1 MCYNI
6 KMNNGGRMRNYI
18 YDYTRLELEEYFLSI
33 GEKKFRAQQ
42 IWEWLYT
49 KRVNSFEE
57 MTNISKQL
65 IDHLNAHFI
74 LNALEQVKCEVSL
87 DGTRKYLFR
96 LADGKLIET
105 VLMRHNYGNSICV
118 TTQVGCNIGC
128 SFCASGLL
136 KKQRDLTSGEIVAQI
151 MYVQKDLDSIQ
162 ERVSH
167 AVVMGIGEP
176 FDNFTNFLKFI
187 KIINDPKGLAIGSR
201 HITVSTSGIVPK
213 IYQFADEELQV
224 NLAVSL
230 HSANNV
236 TRSQIMKINKVYP
249 LEALQAA
256 IEAYIRK
263 TNRRVTFE
271 YLLLKGVNDSDQAAR
286 ELADFSR
293 NKLVYVN
300 LIPYNAVSESGYEQ
314 STKEQ
319 VLRFYDQLKKQGI
332 NVTIRKEQGSDI
344 TAACGQLRAN
354 NM

>member
-1 MCYNI
+1 
-6 KMNNGGRMRNYI
+6 MRKYI
-18 YDYTRLELEEYFLSI
+18 YNFTRLELEEYFLSI

-42 IWEWLYT
+42 IWEWLYV
-49 KRVNSFEE
+49 KRAQSFDE

-65 IDHLNAHFI
+65 IEHLKENFEI
-74 LNALEQVKCEVSL
+74 MMLEQIKCEISS

-96 LADGKLIET
+96 LADDKLIET
-105 VLMRHNYGNSICV
+105 VLMKHNYGNSICV

-136 KKQRDLTSGEIVAQI
+136 KKQRDLSSGEIVAQI
-151 MYVQKDLDSIQ
+151 MAVQRDLDMSDL
-162 ERVSH
+162 RVSH
-167 AVVMGIGEP
+167 VVVMGIGEP
-176 FDNFTNFLKFI
+176 FDNYENFITFI
-187 KIINDPKGLAIGSR
+187 KIINDAKGLAIGSR

-213 IYQFADEELQV
+213 IYQFAKEDFQV
-224 NLAVSL
+224 NLAISL
-230 HSANNV
+230 HSANNE
-236 TRSQIMKINKVYP
+236 TRSQIMKINNVYP
-249 LEALQAA
+249 LEELKQA
-256 IEAYIRK
+256 IETYIEK

-271 YLLLKGVNDSDQAAR
+271 YLLLKNVNDSETAAK
-286 ELADFSR
+286 ELAAFAK

-319 VLRFYDQLKKQGI
+319 VLYFYDLLKKRGI
-332 NVTIRKEQGSDI
+332 NVTVRREHGSDI

>member
-1 MCYNI
+1 
-6 KMNNGGRMRNYI
+6 MRNYI
-18 YDYTRLELEEYFLSI
+18 YNYTRSELEAYLISI

-42 IWEWLYT
+42 IWEWLYI
-49 KRVNSFEE
+49 KRATSFEE

-65 IDHLNAHFI
+65 IDHLNEHFDFV
-74 LNALEQVKCEVSL
+74 ALKQVKQEVSL
-87 DGTRKYLFR
+87 DGTRKYLFQ

-105 VLMRHNYGNSICV
+105 VLMKHSYGNSICV

-136 KKQRDLTSGEIVAQI
+136 KKQRDLSSGEIVAQV
-151 MYVQKDLDSIQ
+151 MHVQKDLDTFD

-167 AVVMGIGEP
+167 IVIMGIGEP
-176 FDNFTNFLKFI
+176 FDNYANFLGFVNI
-187 KIINDPKGLAIGSR
+187 VNDAKGLAIGSR
-201 HITVSTSGIVPK
+201 HITVSTSGIVPQ
-213 IYQFADEELQV
+213 IYAFADEALQV
-224 NLAVSL
+224 NLAISL
-230 HSANNV
+230 HSANNE
-236 TRSQIMKINKVYP
+236 TRSQIMKINNVYP

-256 IEAYIRK
+256 IETYIRK

-271 YLLLKGVNDSDQAAR
+271 YLLLKGVNDSDQAAK
-286 ELADFSR
+286 ELADFAK

-319 VLRFYDQLKKQGI
+319 VLRFYDLLKKRGI
-332 NVTIRKEQGSDI
+332 NVTIRKEHGSDI

-354 NM
+354 NI

>member
-1 MCYNI
+1 
-6 KMNNGGRMRNYI
+6 MRKYI
-18 YDYTRLELEEYFLSI
+18 YNFTRLELEEYFLSI

-42 IWEWLYT
+42 IWEWLYV
-49 KRVNSFEE
+49 KRAQSFDE

-65 IDHLNAHFI
+65 IEHLNENFEI
-74 LNALEQVKCEVSL
+74 MMLEQIKCEISS

-96 LADGKLIET
+96 FSDDKLIET
-105 VLMRHNYGNSICV
+105 VLMQHNYGNSICV

-136 KKQRDLTSGEIVAQI
+136 KKQRDLSSGEIVAQI
-151 MYVQKDLDSIQ
+151 MAVQRDLDMSDL
-162 ERVSH
+162 RVSH
-167 AVVMGIGEP
+167 VVVMGIGEP
-176 FDNFTNFLKFI
+176 FDNYENFITFI
-187 KIINDPKGLAIGSR
+187 KIINDAKGLAIGSR

-213 IYQFADEELQV
+213 IYQFAEEDFQV
-224 NLAVSL
+224 NLAISL
-230 HSANNV
+230 HSANNE
-236 TRSQIMKINKVYP
+236 TRSQIMKINNVYP
-249 LEALQAA
+249 LEELKQA
-256 IEAYIRK
+256 IEAYIKK

-271 YLLLKGVNDSDQAAR
+271 YLLLKNVNDSETAAK
-286 ELADFSR
+286 ELAAFAK

-319 VLRFYDQLKKQGI
+319 VLYFYDLLKKRGI
-332 NVTIRKEQGSDI
+332 NVTVRREHGSDI